1 MYIYNI
7 IFFQFKIKLILNMKP
22 SSSSSLSL
30 IFTKLEFPICYG
42 DLVLIEDMKFENSN
56 YFLRSNG
63 FISKKIKLFS
73 LNHDPFFEMSSC
85 AFRIYPKTWNINKN
99 KVLDYIQNGSKLNE
113 EEINFKFSREIL
125 NNLKIVQNKF
135 SQPIHYGDYV
145 MLMHENTRTFIKFLP
160 HNRKLTLSNH
170 DSDATVFSLE
180 PASEIMYNDNQIIKT
195 GQPVKIKIAWF
206 TYENQG
212 LYFSLRFPYQA
223 KAKDDNDNNNIVNG
237 NSSVNEQINIEALND
252 DDNNSEKEANIEEH
266 IENELNY
273 FDYKNKLYLK
283 EPELLVE
290 ENTNMK
296 WRLTLFS
303 PFTKDENLMIYSD
316 MIHIYHCN
324 LNSILTISEIEE
336 QHQSKLSSKLR
347 NTVSQSRFIKFDLNQ
362 IEPTTDSNSSFDLNE
377 SDISLINNKSFSEVD
392 NKEFPFT
399 THPIKVQFYLRQT
412 LAAALNQDVNSIW
425 TIENIFPFM
434 KKQSFVRYFEDSKL
448 DTYRMVFRIKNFKT
462 NKILSICP
470 VANINNNNNANSNID
485 HLLSEEDMYQKGYLK
500 GSGVNSAKYY
510 KFGLVDE
517 KTLTGKDE
525 DILNEEYQYSL
536 FAFKKMIQSKTFN
549 SNLPE
554 KNDFLRL
561 FHIATQSY
569 LKVIPCDRQHQTHH
583 TSIHSEY
590 GYYNNNNRK
599 VNHMSKC
606 VLTLTKFPEEKDVFK
621 LCPVDPNSQWKFR
634 FLNNLYYLLQVIIH
648 HIDDAFTLANQID
661 GYKDTD
667 NDDDDDN
674 EDKVQT
680 PKLRFSTLQ
689 MMNFILDKLLKFSM
703 NKFINKFSNECGFNN
718 VVKGRQTLIS
728 NFGFT
733 HSLLKRFVYNFWL
746 HDDNMHRMC
755 QLNDLLYRISSSE
768 EALNSVNNLTT
779 SEKVLYV
786 MYKYTESI
794 FDFSIVYCKDNELI
808 KAEVY
813 EYLYVYFYFL
823 SIIESCL
830 YGMIEIFKNNQSLL
844 HSLIKDCKQNEK
856 FRKALVSITQ
866 TYFPESHLHN
876 DKNLNVIDLIFEYIK
891 ISRYVSFPVYNNYT
905 MLHNAQTACHTISL
919 LSRERYFDLLN
930 AMVFVKDGT
939 NILENQR
946 CIIDHIIT
954 SKIENED
961 CLILEDFLENANVSN
976 YAPCLKELLYNMA
989 AQNPDDKIQRFLSM
1003 NENLQMN
1010 TLLHVHSTHT
1020 SNSIAQLAANMK
1032 MIIYLIEFNTQK
1044 KKITDSDDVM
1054 KYEKFIS
1061 DVKAFFT
1068 FQKAKFV
1075 KMFIDEYGEW
1085 KIDFLNSAHVN
1096 LVVAALQFLKEVY
1109 ENGVVDVKQERTFF
1123 VHLMRFLTRN
1133 FKMFQ
1138 QKRFSSLMHGE
1149 MSKMQMMLNDRITKT
1164 EHSQYISIAES
1175 WLKVYQVFR
1184 NVLMKLI
1191 ETEQNN
1197 MNINE
1202 GNEPSSSA
1210 TTTTTNYK
1218 QGVYYST
1225 LKKTVK
1231 TNTMV
1236 MKMFMNKHRKSIS
1249 NNNNNNNDCFTLRN
1263 INNINTND
1271 VKDEKDHVINDK
1283 SNLKDDND
1291 ITSDAVLNGYHVVNA
1306 HANTS
1311 DKLLKKITHKYV
1323 KQTTNVMNLSTN
1335 DNKHRSLFNNN
1346 NNENDSSSK
1355 SIINNSN
1362 SHRSLN
1368 SNNSSNIN
1376 DNSKEQLN
1384 TDKIES
1390 SRDDNAS
1397 TPINHTPQHEDIFYD
1412 QLDLLDH
1419 SNSQDNTNNNR
1430 YAVNTFDS
1438 SALPNNN
1445 STKSNKKQTYLTF
1458 QGFHPSDSIFD
1469 RANTLNM
1476 NDDYNDISKVI
1487 TSEDEQTTNKNEI
1500 SKNIINIFKIIIK
1513 QNIQTLTNNFYD
1525 YYSRLHYNE
1534 HKQCKYNFNSF
1545 IENCVPNLDSGLTEI
1560 NVMLRSFCEKKF
1572 RSKLPCHRR
1581 LSNFNLEFDDK
1592 RVKDLNFTQNLIVA
1606 FNITDD
1612 LSMQEAILSLIYNY
1626 FNQRK
1631 MFFKNVTLFNEHVIT
1646 FHRAQT
1652 NPFND
1657 KVKIKSDFK
1666 RFYQSYEKNKHEYS
1680 EDDFNAIEMFFTLL
1694 FKQLLTLFRKILN
1707 YWKYEFRTLSL
1718 ENACQYYEQFE
1729 ENETLIKEIETLIS
1743 MMNHLETLVINDN
1756 TAFTKEF
1763 YLSVIEDLMK
1773 VFYFVRRNSH
1783 NNVFTSLLA
1792 ILNENGVVFNK
1803 MFYSLMNDF
1812 IYKGERLSVNFENK
1826 VLFFY
1831 KKTNT
1836 HYASQETLIN
1846 IKNKFFTCLF
1856 LLITL
1861 QVVTV
1866 PKSDKA
1872 IRYLYSIL
1880 HSQQELMKYDSI
1892 NAFMILLY
1900 ISDLQKETLTLNY
1913 FAVLEKIK
1921 SLNQSECFGDLDTRM
1936 HINVTFPR
1944 AFTNVYLDIMLNV
1957 FKYVIAKGYIINEAN
1972 LDEMLVENVLFLI
1985 KKTEQNVCFTKADVN
2000 AELAKSMNNNAYS
2013 NNDITKCS
2021 LLTKLIRVIN
2031 FCNEIASLNKIF
2043 TIKIDPNIKTNF
2055 DNEMNLQYEHTNDTN
2070 VDKDMSI
2077 TNYFPKPHQLYYLLS
2092 SSLIYVFDADTA
2104 QTKRAVVCIKYV
2116 YEIFKYVIFYVRA
2129 IDTNYFAEMELY
2141 NSDKKEKEQIRELID
2156 VVVSGEKHDS
2166 LRVNSLS
2173 KECGS
2178 DNNNNN
2184 NGGSSSN
2191 HNNNNIHC
2199 YNYYD
2204 FLELNDDKSK
2214 SLFKAFR
2221 YSSFFFLLLSFI
2233 HTTVPNMQTFC
2244 KLVNIKYEFDSKVI
2258 ADTSMSSRKR
2268 TNDNI
2273 MIRSISNYSD
2283 DTSNNNNSN
2292 DNNNNNNNDDDD
2304 DNINSSRD
2312 VIMDDDRKMYLST
2325 GKNPYV
2331 NYYVCKKLKLIYPDC
2346 YYLKE
2351 YSSYKRKVRN
2361 LSKNKLYLFKK
2372 MLYEHKSQLKT
2383 LSKNESSS
2391 LIYDLLVL
2399 LSSETKSQQDQ
2410 IFYTFMNKIVD
2421 FLSRSCT
2428 TRLNHKTVKLNNYLL
2443 FIVKRILVFY
2453 EDNEERLKTST
2464 LRKKSLRE
2472 MQILVEKTGIIEA
2485 CLNLCRGFDVP
2496 EIKEMLPYIF
2506 ALFCRIL
2513 KKGNANSQEAFYSTF
2528 TMRNKYELVFS
2539 FMLDTVSDKMNYILS
2554 NKSKVLKHKKRK
2566 ISFENKIFF
2575 NNNES
2580 NLDSKILQFLQL
2592 LCENHNRKLQ
2602 LYLHSQS
2609 NFRKSYDLV
2618 SHTQHYLTVLFN
2630 HFEPFLFEPLV
2641 KCFDLLIEFTQGPC
2655 LENQLALINSK
2666 LLITIN
2672 DILKFYILCENR
2684 ELGKHFPKVML
2695 FNNMSTRL
2703 TSNNSG
2709 TSVEDGDANQVEK
2722 NFIKMTTTQ
2731 ISLLAFKS
2739 SILLLSLV
2747 ENRTKDDKIYHTIQS
2762 IIKVD
2767 VIRQVCCKIYFEYL
2781 YMLINADELSDYKL
2795 KLNAFG
2801 RSNDVEE
2808 LSKTNVIKSSSHFT
2822 KNKTP
2827 TDVKDYFIL
2836 ESGFFLYFLSLYYKD
2851 YEMNLIKKES
2861 TIIKDKGILH
2871 ALYALF
2877 EGTIFFSLSIFI
2889 YDSVIGL
2896 LKTLTFIIS
2905 VLMFI
2910 ITFGRIKVFNLL
2922 RIILR
2927 HKTYHDDDCW
2937 KFYTMYTESIEVLR
2951 GDKVYKIYFYLMPFC
2966 KKLNKFEKTH
2976 FLEGI
2981 DRTNSKSK
2989 LKDIMKYAN
2998 EMKYELEKDYV
3009 IKECLFY
3016 IPIIGV
3022 VFKNVELWKDL
3033 SLILNIVQNFFNIFA
3048 VKKVGEYVTVWF
3060 DTVNVVNV
3068 GYWRDEKSF
3077 FNMTPEDFYEIISAL
3092 SIAQICLS
3100 TVIFVEYILRKVP
3113 SVYCIIDEKVISKG
3127 YSNTKRRI
3135 VFIGSFLSKLCAN
3148 FELWYYAGYV
3158 VFAVLGK
3165 YSSDFFNAFL
3175 LMEVIQRIKTL
3186 RNIFKAIQNSF
3197 KKFILVLL
3205 FWLVINYIFSLVGYA
3220 FFKKEFPYKH
3230 DCSTLFKCFA
3240 TIFYQTIRMDNGI
3253 AGYLNTYYGEG
3264 RSQNP
3269 FIWRFWYDEIANFI
3283 LKIVVGDILSGII
3296 VDTFLALRME
3306 EMEMRSDMKNICTIC
3321 SLNRKDISDVYE
3333 PRGKTYHD
3341 HISEDHKIFNYVFY
3355 IIYLY
3360 KKDMTEFT
3368 GIESYIYDLAVV
3380 QKEISWFPL
3389 EKLYIANE
3397 GDLELMNKDDDDDND
3412 NE

>member
-1 MYIYNI
+1 
-7 IFFQFKIKLILNMKP
+7 MKP
-22 SSSSSLSL
+22 TSPSSLSL

-42 DLVLIEDMKFENSN
+42 DLILIEDMKFENSN

-99 KVLDYIQNGSKLNE
+99 KVLNYIQNGSKLNE

-135 SQPIHYGDYV
+135 SQPIHYGDYI

-212 LYFSLRFPYQA
+212 LYFSLRFPYPA
-223 KAKDDNDNNNIVNG
+223 KAKDDNDKGDNMVNNVNNSNNCSNNEHINIDNDDG
-237 NSSVNEQINIEALND
+237 NSSD
-252 DDNNSEKEANIEEH
+252 KEANIEEH
-266 IENELNY
+266 IENELKY

-283 EPELLVE
+283 EPELFVE

-336 QHQSKLSSKLR
+336 QHQKKLSSKLR

-362 IEPTTDSNSSFDLNE
+362 IEPSHDDSNSSFDLNE
-377 SDISLINNKSFSEVD
+377 SDISLINNKSFSEID
-392 NKEFPFT
+392 NQEFPFT

-470 VANINNNNNANSNID
+470 VNNNNNSNSNID
-485 HLLSEEDMYQKGYLK
+485 NLLSEEDMYKKGYLK
-500 GSGVNSAKYY
+500 GSGVNNAKYY

-517 KTLTGKDE
+517 KTLTGTDE

-569 LKVIPCDRQHQTHH
+569 LKVIPFDKQQQHQTDHN
-583 TSIHSEY
+583 ISEY
-590 GYYNNNNRK
+590 GYNK
-599 VNHMSKC
+599 INHMSKC

-648 HIDDAFTLANQID
+648 HIDDAFTLTNQID
-661 GYKDTD
+661 GYND
-667 NDDDDDN
+667 NDN
-674 EDKVQT
+674 EDEDKLQT

-733 HSLLKRFVYNFWL
+733 HSLLKRFIYNFWF
-746 HDDNMHRMC
+746 HDDNMQRMC

-768 EALNSVNNLTT
+768 EALNSINNLSTD
-779 SEKVLYV
+779 EKVLYA

-808 KAEVY
+808 KAELY
-813 EYLYVYFYFL
+813 EYLYVYFYFI

-830 YGMIEIFKNNQSLL
+830 YGMIEIFKNNPSIL
-844 HSLIKDCKQNEK
+844 HALIKDCKQNEK
-856 FRKALVSITQ
+856 FKKALTSITE
-866 TYFPESHLHN
+866 TYFPKSNLHTN
-876 DKNLNVIDLIFEYIK
+876 TNLNVIDLIFEYIK
-891 ISRYVSFPVYNNYT
+891 ISRYVNFPIYNNYT
-905 MLHNAQTACHTISL
+905 LLHEAQAKCHTISL
-919 LSRERYFDLLN
+919 LSREKYFDLLN
-930 AMVFVKDGT
+930 AMVFVKDGA

-954 SKIENED
+954 SKIEND
-961 CLILEDFLENANVSN
+961 DYLILEDFLDNTNVN
-976 YAPCLKELLYNMA
+976 DYAPCLKELLYNMA

-1003 NENLQMN
+1003 NENLQMS
-1010 TLLHVHSTHT
+1010 TLLHVKSTQT
-1020 SNSIAQLAANMK
+1020 TNSIVQLAANMK
-1032 MIIYLIEFNTQK
+1032 MIIYLIEFNNQK
-1044 KKITDSDDVM
+1044 KKITDNDDVIR
-1054 KYEKFIS
+1054 YDKFIS
-1061 DVKAFFT
+1061 DVKTFFT
-1068 FQKAKFV
+1068 LQKAKLM
-1075 KMFIDEYGEW
+1075 KMFIDDYGEW

-1123 VHLMRFLTRN
+1123 VLLMRFLTRN

-1149 MSKMQMMLNDRITKT
+1149 MSKMQMMLNDRITKI
-1164 EHSQYISIAES
+1164 ENSQYISIAES

-1191 ETEQNN
+1191 ENEQNN
-1197 MNINE
+1197 ANSNGE
-1202 GNEPSSSA
+1202 GNELSSSTANA
-1210 TTTTTNYK
+1210 TVINSK

-1225 LKKTVK
+1225 LKKTAK
-1231 TNTMV
+1231 TNTV
-1236 MKMFMNKHRKSIS
+1236 MKTLMNKHRQSISHS
-1249 NNNNNNNDCFTLRN
+1249 NNNNNIDCFTLRN
-1263 INNINTND
+1263 INHIDNTNVVD
-1271 VKDEKDHVINDK
+1271 DEKENENVIVNDK
-1283 SNLKDDND
+1283 SNND
-1291 ITSDAVLNGYHVVNA
+1291 ITSDVVLNGYHGVNA
-1306 HANTS
+1306 HDSTS
-1311 DKLLKKITHKYV
+1311 DKLLKKITHRYV
-1323 KQTTNVMNLSTN
+1323 KQTTNVMNLNTH
-1335 DNKHRSLFNNN
+1335 DNQHKHKSLYNNN
-1346 NNENDSSSK
+1346 INVDNDSSNK

-1362 SHRSLN
+1362 SHRSLK

-1390 SRDDNAS
+1390 SSSSHEIASS
-1397 TPINHTPQHEDIFYD
+1397 TPSNNVRKHDNDFFYD
-1412 QLDLLDH
+1412 HIDLVDH
-1419 SNSQDNTNNNR
+1419 SNNSQDNNNNNITTNR
-1430 YAVNTFDS
+1430 YNANTFDS
-1438 SALPNNN
+1438 NNN
-1445 STKSNKKQTYLTF
+1445 TNPAKTNKKQSYITF
-1458 QGFHPSDSIFD
+1458 NGLHSTDSIFD

-1476 NDDYNDISKVI
+1476 NNDYNDISKVI
-1487 TSEDEQTTNKNEI
+1487 TSEDEQTSNKNEI

-1525 YYSRLHYNE
+1525 YYSKLRYNE

-1545 IENCVPNLDSGLTEI
+1545 IENCVPNLDSGLTKI

-1572 RSKLPCHRR
+1572 HSKLPCQRR

-1657 KVKIKSDFK
+1657 KLKIKSDFK

-1680 EDDFNAIEMFFTLL
+1680 EDDYNAIEIFFTLL

-1718 ENACQYYEQFE
+1718 ENACAYYEQFE
-1729 ENETLIKEIETLIS
+1729 ENEMLIKEIETLIS
-1743 MMNHLETLVINDN
+1743 MLNHLETLVVDDN
-1756 TAFTKEF
+1756 KQFTKEF
-1763 YLSVIEDLMK
+1763 YLTLIEDLMK
-1773 VFYFVRRNSH
+1773 MFYFIRRNTC

-1812 IYKGERLSVNFENK
+1812 IYKGERLSMSFEHK

-1831 KKTNT
+1831 KKANT

-1846 IKNKFFTCLF
+1846 IKNKFFSCLF

-1861 QVVTV
+1861 QAIAI

-1892 NAFMILLY
+1892 NAFIILLY
-1900 ISDLQKETLTLNY
+1900 ISDLQRQTLTLNY
-1913 FAVLEKIK
+1913 FAMLEQLKT
-1921 SLNQSECFGDLDTRM
+1921 LNQSECFGDLDTRM
-1936 HINVTFPR
+1936 HINVTYPR

-1985 KKTEQNVCFTKADVN
+1985 KKTEQNMCFTKADVN
-2000 AELAKSMNNNAYS
+2000 AELTKSMNNNAYS
-2013 NNDITKCS
+2013 NNDISKCS
-2021 LLTKLIRVIN
+2021 LLMKLIRVIN

-2043 TIKIDPNIKTNF
+2043 IIKIDPTIKTNF
-2055 DNEMNLQYEHTNDTN
+2055 DNEMNLLYDTTGTTNDDVN
-2070 VDKDMSI
+2070 DGVDNNKDMHI
-2077 TNYFPKPHQLYYLLS
+2077 INYFPKPHHLYYLLS
-2092 SSLIYVFDADTA
+2092 SSLIYVFDNETSH
-2104 QTKRAVVCIKYV
+2104 TKRAVVCIKYV
-2116 YEIFKYVIFYVRA
+2116 YEIFKYVIFYLRV
-2129 IDTNYFAEMELY
+2129 IDRHYLAEMELCS
-2141 NSDKKEKEQIRELID
+2141 SDRKEKEQIRELIE
-2156 VVVSGEKHDS
+2156 VVLSGEKNETLH
-2166 LRVNSLS
+2166 LNSLS

-2184 NGGSSSN
+2184 GNSSN
-2191 HNNNNIHC
+2191 IPS

-2214 SLFKAFR
+2214 SHFKAFR
-2221 YSSFFFLLLSFI
+2221 YSSFFLLLSSFI
-2233 HTTVPNMQTFC
+2233 HATVPNMQMFC
-2244 KLVNIKYEFDSKVI
+2244 KLSNIKYDYDNTKAY
-2258 ADTSMSSRKR
+2258 ADTSMSMSSRKK

-2273 MIRSISNYSD
+2273 IIRSISNYSD
-2283 DTSNNNNSN
+2283 DDTSNNNS
-2292 DNNNNNNNDDDD
+2292 NNNVNDD
-2304 DNINSSRD
+2304 NEHSNNTSRD
-2312 VIMDDDRKMYLST
+2312 VLMDDDTKMYLST

-2331 NYYVCKKLKLIYPDC
+2331 NYYVCKKFKLIYPDSFF
-2346 YYLKE
+2346 LKE
-2351 YSSYKRKVRN
+2351 YPNYKRKVRN

-2391 LIYDLLVL
+2391 LIYDLLIL

-2428 TRLNHKTVKLNNYLL
+2428 THLNHKTVKLNNYLL
-2443 FIVKRILVFY
+2443 FIIKRILVFY

-2485 CLNLCRGFDVP
+2485 CMNLCRGFDVP
-2496 EIKEMLPYIF
+2496 EIKEMLPHIF

-2513 KKGNANSQEAFYSTF
+2513 KKGNSNSQEAFYSIF

-2539 FMLDTVSDKMNYILS
+2539 FMLDTVSSKMNYILS
-2554 NKSKVLKHKKRK
+2554 NKSKILKHKKRK

-2684 ELGKHFPKVML
+2684 ELGKHYPKVML
-2695 FNNMSTRL
+2695 FNNMSTGL
-2703 TSNNSG
+2703 TNSSSNNNHSG
-2709 TSVEDGDANQVEK
+2709 TNIDDGDSSGNQFEK

-2767 VIRQVCCKIYFEYL
+2767 VIKQVCCKIYFEYL
-2781 YMLINADELSDYKL
+2781 YMLINADELDDYKL

-2808 LSKTNVIKSSSHFT
+2808 LSKSNVVKSQFT

-2827 TDVKDYFIL
+2827 TDVNDYFIL
-2836 ESGFFLYFLSLYYKD
+2836 ETGFFLYFLSLYYKD

-2861 TIIKDKGILH
+2861 TIIKDKGVLH
-2871 ALYALF
+2871 AVYGLF

-2889 YDSVIGL
+2889 YDIIIGL
-2896 LKTLTFIIS
+2896 LKTITFVIS

-2910 ITFGRIKVFNLL
+2910 LTFGRIKVFNLL

-2927 HKTYHDDDCW
+2927 HKTYNDDDCW

-2998 EMKYELEKDYV
+2998 KMKYELEKDYV
-3009 IKECLFY
+3009 IKEFLFY

-3048 VKKVGEYVTVWF
+3048 VKKVGQYITIWF
-3060 DTVNVVNV
+3060 DSVNVVNV
-3068 GYWRDEKSF
+3068 GYWYDEKSF
-3077 FNMTPEDFYEIISAL
+3077 FNMTPEAFYEVISAL

-3100 TVIFVEYILRKVP
+3100 TIIFVEYVVRKVP
-3113 SVYCIIDEKVISKG
+3113 SVYCVIDEKVISKG

-3135 VFIGSFLSKLCAN
+3135 VFIGSFLFKLCAD

-3389 EKLYIANE
+3389 EKLYIAKE
-3397 GDLELMNKDDDDDND
+3397 GELELISKDDDDED
-3412 NE
+3412 E